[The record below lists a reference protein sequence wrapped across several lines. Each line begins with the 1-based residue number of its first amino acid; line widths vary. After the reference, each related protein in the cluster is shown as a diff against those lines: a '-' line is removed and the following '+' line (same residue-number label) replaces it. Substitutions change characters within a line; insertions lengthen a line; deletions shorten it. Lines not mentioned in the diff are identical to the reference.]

1 MDELRATAGRTIP
14 ARIASFQSGW
24 VFEILVVALL
34 YCVAASLSLRL
45 ALEKTNASPV
55 WPASGIALAAVL
67 LGGYRVWPGIFL
79 GAVLANA
86 GTFLMNDAGAR
97 LTIAGVSLLIGIGNT
112 LEAVVGRFLLRR
124 LIGDRNP
131 FHRAQDV
138 FTLTAVALVACLVS
152 PSIGAAVLA
161 WAGLAPPALY
171 GTVWFTWWLGDAVG
185 VLLIVPLLVMWSEPP
200 RIRWTAGRQLE
211 IVLLSGSLLVAAS
224 LAFWGGSLGTG
235 ARYPLAFLPL
245 PWLVWAAL
253 RFGPREA
260 ASAALITSGIAIWA
274 TVHGVGPFVGDTI
287 NESLL
292 LVQLFAAMITVTIL
306 TMAAVAVER
315 EAAQAKLQDAHDSL
329 ETQVVT
335 RTQALVHVN
344 EVLQAEIAERQR
356 AEDALRTA
364 EARFRGLLEFAPDAM
379 VIVNAAGDIVLVNAQ
394 AARPFGY
401 AQDELVGQPVEM
413 LVPARVRSTH
423 HAHRGG
429 YFANPRPR
437 PMGGGMALHAVRKDR
452 TEFPVE
458 ISLGPLQTAEGLLVS
473 AAIRD
478 ITERQ
483 QTEEALR
490 TSEAQLRQA
499 QKIEAVGLLAGGIAH
514 DFNNLLTVITGR
526 SHLLLDRMT
535 EPGPVRASLE
545 AISRTAERGAALT
558 RQLLVFSRKQ
568 VLQPTVVDL
577 NALVDGLMTLL
588 RRLIPEDIELVY
600 RPGPGLWPV
609 TADVGQLEQVI
620 TNLVVNAR
628 DAMLQGGRLTIE
640 TANVEL
646 DDAFVH
652 RHRGAQ
658 TGPYVLLT
666 VHDTV
671 IGMDEATQ
679 QRMFEPFFTTKER
692 GKGTGLGL
700 ATVYGI
706 VKQHEGY
713 IAVESAPRA
722 GATFRVYMLAER
734 EHAVTRLEVPQPRV
748 GRLQGT
754 GTVFLVEDETEV
766 RELTEDILRMS
777 GYTVLSAASP
787 AEALALARR
796 QAGPIDLLL
805 TDVVMPQMSGPRLA
819 ESLVVLHLA
828 LKVLY
833 MSGYVGD
840 AVAQHGVLDPRI
852 PFIQKPLTPDELA
865 RRVREVLDR

>member
-1 MDELRATAGRTIP
+1 M
-14 ARIASFQSGW
+14 
-24 VFEILVVALL
+24 
-34 YCVAASLSLRL
+34 
-45 ALEKTNASPV
+45 
-55 WPASGIALAAVL
+55 
-67 LGGYRVWPGIFL
+67 
-79 GAVLANA
+79 
-86 GTFLMNDAGAR
+86 
-97 LTIAGVSLLIGIGNT
+97 LLI
-112 LEAVVGRFLLRR
+112 A
-124 LIGDRNP
+124 
-131 FHRAQDV
+131 
-138 FTLTAVALVACLVS
+138 
-152 PSIGAAVLA
+152 
-161 WAGLAPPALY
+161 
-171 GTVWFTWWLGDAVG
+171 
-185 VLLIVPLLVMWSEPP
+185 PLLVTWSEPS
-200 RIRWTAGRQLE
+200 RISWTPGRRLE
-211 IVLLSGSLLVAAS
+211 ISLLSGSLLVAAS

-274 TVHGVGPFVGDTI
+274 TVHGVGPFVGGTS
-287 NESLL
+287 NESLV
-292 LVQLFAAMITVTIL
+292 LVQLFAGVVTVTIL
-306 TMAAVAVER
+306 IMAAVAVER

-379 VIVNAAGDIVLVNAQ
+379 VIVNAAGEIVLVNAQ
-394 AARPFGY
+394 AARLFGY

-413 LVPARVRSTH
+413 LVPAPVRSTH

-429 YFANPRPR
+429 YFANPRVR
-437 PMGGGMALHAVRKDR
+437 PMGGGMDLHAVRKDG

-458 ISLGPLQTAEGLLVS
+458 ISLGPLQTAEGLFVS

-478 ITERQ
+478 ITERR

-499 QKIEAVGLLAGGIAH
+499 QRIEAVGLLAGGIAH

-526 SHLLLDRMT
+526 SQLLLDRIT
-535 EPGPVRASLE
+535 EPDPVRASLE

-558 RQLLVFSRKQ
+558 RQLLAFSRKQ

-577 NALVDGLMTLL
+577 NALVQGLTTLL
-588 RRLIPEDIELVY
+588 RRLVPEDIELLTH
-600 RPGPGLWPV
+600 PGPGLWPV

-620 TNLVVNAR
+620 TNLAVNAR
-628 DAMLQGGRLTIE
+628 DAMPQGGRFTIE
-640 TANVEL
+640 TANVDL
-646 DDAFVH
+646 DEAFVRGH
-652 RHRGAQ
+652 QGAQ

-666 VHDTV
+666 VRDTGT
-671 IGMDEATQ
+671 GMDEATQ
-679 QRMFEPFFTTKER
+679 QRIFEPFFTTKEL

-713 IAVESAPRA
+713 IAVESAPGA
-722 GATFRVYMLAER
+722 GAIFRVYLPAER
-734 EHAVTRLEVPQPRV
+734 GQAVTPREVREMREPRPR
-748 GRLQGT
+748 GS
-754 GTVFLVEDETEV
+754 GTVCVVEDDTEV
-766 RELTEDILRMS
+766 RELAEEILRMS
-777 GYTVLSAASP
+777 GYTVLSAPSP
-787 AEALALARR
+787 AEAVALASRH
-796 QAGPIDLLL
+796 AGPIDLLL

-819 ESLVVLHLA
+819 DSLVVLHPT

-840 AVAQHGVLDPRI
+840 AVAQHGVLDPRV
-852 PFIQKPLTPDELA
+852 PFIQKPFTPDELA
-865 RRVREVLDR
+865 RRVREVLDC